1 MHNLNNV
8 GVIIQG
14 SEFLLLHMKAESHV
28 YKVIYTKRIKIHI
41 PFFVLDKYS
50 WNVGDYGKTIPML
63 WSPKTWNENTAS
75 RTAHCL
81 QSQSVTFWKRG
92 LHSLSC
98 WKATTALGG
107 KAVHAVP
114 PLLRESGQRLVP
126 PQESQPSSRQNNR
139 QCVAATILTGYFP
152 KLLKQIK
159 FLWFGISPK
168 PLNELSA
175 PKPIT
180 RPGGKRNIC
189 L

>member
-1 MHNLNNV
+1 
-8 GVIIQG
+8 
-14 SEFLLLHMKAESHV
+14 MKAESHV

-41 PFFVLDKYS
+41 PFLCPWQIFMECWRLWKNNS
-50 WNVGDYGKTIPML
+50 NVMKSEDVEWK
-63 WSPKTWNENTAS
+63 
-75 RTAHCL
+75 HCKSHRAL
-81 QSQSVTFWKRG
+81 PAKPVTFWKRG

-98 WKATTALGG
+98 WKVTTVLGG

-139 QCVAATILTGYFP
+139 QCLAATILTGYFP

-168 PLNELSA
+168 PLSELSA